1 MIEYNED
8 KKQCKITFDKNSMHT
23 LFNVESIYF
32 QNSALLINKSE
43 VNSIG
48 NLHLH
53 DGYLDFG
60 SYSLPLNDIASVE
73 FPTGPNIEKVTIN
86 LK

>member
-1 MIEYNED
+1 MINYNAD
-8 KKQCKITFDKNSMHT
+8 KTQCKITFDKDSMHT
-23 LFNVESIYF
+23 LFNVDAIYF
-32 QNSALLINKSE
+32 PHSGALIRRSE

-60 SYSLPLNDIASVE
+60 SYSLPLKDIESVV
-73 FPTGPNIEKVTIN
+73 FPTGHHIEKVTIN